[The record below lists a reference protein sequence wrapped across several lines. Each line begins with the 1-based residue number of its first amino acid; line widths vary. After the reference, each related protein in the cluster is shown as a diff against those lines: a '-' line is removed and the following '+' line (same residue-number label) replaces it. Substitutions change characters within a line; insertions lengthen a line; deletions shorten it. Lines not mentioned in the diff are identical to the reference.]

1 MVSVL
6 ARAIAAAVIRN
17 RLADATTPES
27 SSQSGA
33 FFDDGLSIAD
43 AENPNR
49 PRKAMGFRDLILFYV
64 VTGISLRWIATAAA
78 AGPSSIVIW
87 IGAWLLFYTP
97 LALSVIEL
105 SSRYPNEGG
114 LYVWSKRAFGDFSG
128 FMSAWA
134 YWTSNLPY
142 FPAILYFA
150 ASNALFIRSGAWGH
164 LSSNATFYIVFS
176 LIALAAVTLLNVIG
190 LDVGKWLHNLGA
202 LAMWI
207 PVLIVIGMGLIA
219 WHRFGSANTFT
230 LHTLTPK
237 MHLND
242 IIFWS
247 ILTFAFGG
255 CETASFMGEE
265 IKNARRA
272 IPWGLFLAGLTVA
285 FCYIAGTV
293 GVLLALPS
301 SQVNDLQ
308 GLMQAVA
315 KTADRISWQAV
326 IPVAA
331 FLIALSNL
339 GAAGAYLAAV
349 ARLPF
354 VAGIDHFLP
363 RAFGTLHPRWR
374 TPWVALVVQAVLG
387 AVFVFLGQAGTTVK
401 GAYDV
406 LVSMGVITYFI
417 PYLYVFAAMYKLQG
431 EPAGPQVIR
440 VPGGKAV
447 AKLVAIVGFL
457 VTTLTIG
464 LSLLPQPD
472 EPNKALAML
481 KVIGLTAALLLMG
494 VAIFYWPRIRSAF
507 TKTAS

>member
-1 MVSVL
+1 
-6 ARAIAAAVIRN
+6 
-17 RLADATTPES
+17 LADATTSELPS
-27 SSQSGA
+27 DNLPLPGSGV
-33 FFDDGLSIAD
+33 SIAD
-43 AENPNR
+43 AEDPNR
-49 PRKAMGFRDLILFYV
+49 PKKAMGFRDLVLFYV

-78 AGPSSIVIW
+78 AGPSSIIIW
-87 IGAWLLFYTP
+87 IGAWLVFYMP

-128 FMSAWA
+128 FMSAWI
-134 YWTSNLPY
+134 YWTSNLPF
-142 FPAILYFA
+142 FPAVFYFA
-150 ASNALFIRSGAWGH
+150 ASNVLFMRPAAWGY
-164 LSSNATFYIVFS
+164 LWGSPSFYIIFS

-202 LAMWI
+202 LAMWL

-219 WHRFGSANTFT
+219 WHRFGSATSFT
-230 LHTLTPK
+230 AHTLAPK

-247 ILTFAFGG
+247 VLTFAFGG

-272 IPWGLFLAGLTVA
+272 IPLGLFLAGLTVA
-285 FCYIAGTV
+285 FCYIGGTV

-308 GLMQAVA
+308 GLMQAIA
-315 KTADRISWQAV
+315 KTADRVGWQAV
-326 IPVAA
+326 IPLGA

-354 VAGIDHFLP
+354 VAGIDRFLP
-363 RAFGTLHPRWR
+363 PAFGALHPRWR
-374 TPWVALVVQAVLG
+374 TPWVALIVQSLLG
-387 AVFVFLGQAGTTVK
+387 AVFIFLGQAGTSVK

-406 LVSMGVITYFI
+406 LVNIGVITYFL
-417 PYLYVFAAMYKLQG
+417 PYLYVFAAMYKLQSK
-431 EPAGPQVIR
+431 PAGPEVIR
-440 VPGGKAV
+440 VPGAKPV
-447 AKLVAIVGFL
+447 AKLISIVGFA
-457 VTTLTIG
+457 VVTLTIG
-464 LSLLPQPD
+464 LSLLPPPD
-472 EPNKALAML
+472 EPNKPLAML
-481 KVIGLTAALLLMG
+481 KIIGSTAVLLLIG
-494 VAIFYWPRIRSAF
+494 VGLFWSGKRRAARASA
-507 TKTAS
+507 SI